1 MGRGVVGVVGVVIV
15 VGVVGVVVGT
25 AAKKDKANGK
35 RDNETPRQTARN
47 AKVENAL
54 CG

>member
-1 MGRGVVGVVGVVIV
+1 NFITIVVVVVVVVVI
-15 VGVVGVVVGT
+15 VGT

-35 RDNETPRQTARN
+35 RDNETPRQTAWN